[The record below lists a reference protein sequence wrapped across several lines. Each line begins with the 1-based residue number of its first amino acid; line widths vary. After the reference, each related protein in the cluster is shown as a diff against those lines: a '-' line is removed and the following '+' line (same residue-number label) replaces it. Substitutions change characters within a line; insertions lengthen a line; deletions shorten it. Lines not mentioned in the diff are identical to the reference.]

1 MGPGEAVEEEG
12 KLVVDEEEERET
24 GVAAEAERK
33 RVGVRRGWAH
43 KGASFAK

>member
-12 KLVVDEEEERET
+12 KLVVDEEEERDGGGGRGRE
-24 GVAAEAERK
+24 EA